1 MLYDPCRVRIRWPLL
16 ALTWLLPAAC
26 DDTTDPAGAD
36 VDAGAADARPG
47 AARPAEAGSD
57 AAGVVD
63 ASTDAQEPGTDAGI
77 IDASVD
83 SGNDSGVDSG
93 SDSGVDSGSDSGG
106 DSGGDSGVDAGWSF
120 TETFPGGAA
129 SAWPVRWT
137 ILGGTAS
144 ASVTASGGGRL
155 VPTASSYSLA
165 RVGTTEGVRDVE
177 VTFKLRFEDANTQGV
192 GFYVRQNG
200 GYLKASAVH
209 GQGYAVFVE
218 RFRGSRIGVWR
229 EVDGAEIEI
238 TPSFTAFASDIVS
251 GVTYSVRFVVKQE
264 NPTTTRLRARMWIAT
279 DAEPAAWQ
287 VDHTDTTAVL
297 QNISG
302 GMATDSWSTATAG
315 TITAGTVVDDIVAVP
330 AP

>member
-1 MLYDPCRVRIRWPLL
+1 MRIRWPLL

-26 DDTTDPAGAD
+26 DDATDPAGSD
-36 VDAGAADARPG
+36 TDAGAADARP
-47 AARPAEAGSD
+47 AAEAGSD
-57 AAGVVD
+57 AAGAVVDAGPPDGGADAGVVD
-63 ASTDAQEPGTDAGI
+63 AS
-77 IDASVD
+77 SD
-83 SGNDSGVDSG
+83 SAADSG
-93 SDSGVDSGSDSGG
+93 SDSGSDSGADSGSDSGA
-106 DSGGDSGVDAGWSF
+106 DSGSDSGSDAGWSF

-129 SAWPVRWT
+129 SAWPARWT

-165 RVGTTEGVRDVE
+165 RVGTTEGVRDVD

-200 GYLKASAVH
+200 GYLKVSAVH

-251 GVTYSVRFVVKQE
+251 NVTYSVRFVVKQE
-264 NPTTTRLRARMWIAT
+264 DPTTTRLRARMWVAT
-279 DAEPAAWQ
+279 DAEPATWQ
-287 VDHTDTTAVL
+287 VDHTDTTAAL